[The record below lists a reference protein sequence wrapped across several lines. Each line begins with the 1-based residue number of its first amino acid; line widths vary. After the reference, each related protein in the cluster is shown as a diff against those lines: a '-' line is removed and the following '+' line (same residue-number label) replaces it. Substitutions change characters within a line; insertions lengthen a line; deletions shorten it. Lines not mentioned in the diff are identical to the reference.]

1 MGKYQSEISQEET
14 DLVKEWVQNYRR
26 SEQFCRHYFDSGE
39 ENYRLYKSYIEQSD
53 KVYTHNIFVPYAFA
67 YLEDMTSYFM
77 LSILAS
83 PQVFNYSARWQG
95 ISEELARE
103 INIVCNW
110 ALQDP
115 DAEFVL
121 ELENLFKNVG
131 IYNVGYLI
139 NYPLQRETVKRSALM
154 PEETYQALDFD
165 RLHFDSP
172 CTLDVYPE
180 PGPKRL
186 SRADWIIKKSIV
198 SYENLLNDPDY
209 KQDRLIGIP
218 KNSGEKDA
226 VSRMLQDLGVAI
238 DKSRIGVNEK
248 GSVAVLDCMTENNV
262 ITIGG
267 YARVI
272 RDTREEGI
280 SPYAYKFPILDCRTT
295 GAPNEFFGHALME
308 SIKPTQKELNLL
320 RSQRRDNI
328 SLILNKVWVYDT
340 LAGNIDLDS
349 LFSAPGNV
357 VVVSGRGALEEL
369 DTKDVT
375 QSSFEE
381 SRELQYDLQN
391 ISSLWDYA
399 RGGTPR
405 RRETA
410 TGIIRLQQAA
420 QARNEWILR
429 KVDQLVLQPVA
440 RRIPVYLRDTMDEY
454 MWKEIIGPNN
464 RASEFFSLDPNY
476 LKKALHIMP
485 LTESIVSIRE
495 VDLNQFLQA
504 FDRLSQMPPEV
515 VNHTALARELLL
527 KTKNKNIKEILPQL
541 SPGGQQG
548 LIQGMQGM
556 QQRRPLPGMEGQQMP
571 VNVPTGV

>member
-1 MGKYQSEISQEET
+1 MEKQQSDISQEEAK
-14 DLVKEWVQNYRR
+14 LVKEWVRNFRN
-26 SEQFCRHYFDSGE
+26 SENFCRRYFEKGE
-39 ENYRLYKSYIEQSD
+39 ENYRLYKSYIEQSN

-67 YLEDMTSYFM
+67 YLEDMTAYFM

-83 PQVFNYSARWQG
+83 PQIFNYSARWQG

-121 ELENLFKNVG
+121 ELENLFKNIG
-131 IYNVGYLI
+131 IYNVGYMI
-139 NYPLQRETVKRSALM
+139 NYPLQREALKRSALI
-154 PEETYQALDFD
+154 PEETYSSLDFD
-165 RLHFDSP
+165 KLHFDSP
-172 CTLDVYPE
+172 CTLDVFPE

-186 SRADWIIKKSIV
+186 SRSNWIIKKSIV
-198 SYENLLNDPDY
+198 NYTDLLNDPDY

-226 VSRMLQDLGVAI
+226 VSRMLQDIGYTV
-238 DKSRIGVNEK
+238 DKTHIGVDEK
-248 GSVAVLDCMTENNV
+248 GTVVVLDCMTDNNV
-262 ITIGG
+262 ITVAG
-267 YARVI
+267 YSRVI
-272 RDTREEGI
+272 RDTREEGV

-295 GAPNEFFGHALME
+295 GAPNEFFGHALLE

-340 LAGNIDLDS
+340 LAGQIDLDS

-357 VVVSGRGALEEL
+357 VVTAGRGALDEL
-369 DTKDVT
+369 DTQDVT

-429 KVDQLVLQPVA
+429 KVDQLVLQPLA
-440 RRIPVYLRDTMDEY
+440 RRIPVYLRDTMDRHL
-454 MWKEIIGPNN
+454 WGEIIGPEN
-464 RASEFFSLDPNY
+464 RAGEFFDMDPNY

-504 FDRLSQMPPEV
+504 FDRLSQMPPDV
-515 VNHTALARELLL
+515 INHTALAKELLL
-527 KTKNKNIKEILPQL
+527 KTKNKNIKEILTQL
-541 SPGGQQG
+541 SPAAQQG
-548 LIQGMQGM
+548 LMQGMQGM